1 MKTPEPQPLIRASST
16 RLLDSDKPP
25 ICLHILG
32 QGLVTALWQEG
43 RDVLKDLEVADKI
56 CVRTMADY
64 SALWHKCKKLEEQV
78 ADLNDKIKLLNDLNN
93 L

>member
-1 MKTPEPQPLIRASST
+1 MKTPEEWMSQLSGLNNPALLTVNRMAIREIQHDAQRDIT
-16 RLLDSDKPP
+16 VALLDTK
-25 ICLHILG
+25 
-32 QGLVTALWQEG
+32 
-43 RDVLKDLEVADKI
+43 KDLEVADKI